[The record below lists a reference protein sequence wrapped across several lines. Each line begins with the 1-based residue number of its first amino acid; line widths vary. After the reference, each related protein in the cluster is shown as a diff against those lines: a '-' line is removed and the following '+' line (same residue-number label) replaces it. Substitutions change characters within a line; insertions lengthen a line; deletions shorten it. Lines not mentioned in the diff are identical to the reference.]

1 MLNKY
6 EVCAKFSHT
15 IEYGAIQGKKQTPEL
30 DYYNLDTIISV
41 GYRVNSKQ
49 GIIFRKWTTKVLKD
63 YKIN

>member
-15 IEYGAIQGKKQTPEL
+15 TEYGAIQGKKQTPEL

-49 GIIFRKWTTKVLKD
+49 GIIFRKWCKL
-63 YKIN
+63 